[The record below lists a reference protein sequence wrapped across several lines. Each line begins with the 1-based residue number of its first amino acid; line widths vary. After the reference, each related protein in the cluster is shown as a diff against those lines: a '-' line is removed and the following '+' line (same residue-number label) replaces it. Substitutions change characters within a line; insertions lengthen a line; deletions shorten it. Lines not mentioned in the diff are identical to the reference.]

1 MDYKLTD
8 FLPTTKKECELRG
21 WDELDVILFS
31 GDAYVD
37 HPSFGPAILGRILE
51 ANGYRV
57 AIVPQPDWHGDFRD
71 FKKLGRPRLFFG
83 VSPGAMDSMVNRYT
97 ANRRMRSEDAF
108 SPDSRHDMRPDYPSI
123 VYTQILK
130 KLYPD
135 VPVALGG
142 IEASLRR
149 ISHYDYWKDELRKC
163 ILCDSGADLIL
174 YGMGERSIVEL
185 ANALAEG
192 KTMDQIHEMPQV
204 AFYCKEKDIPG
215 GFKEDDIILHSHEEC
230 LHNKKGQAENVR
242 HLEEEANKMHAQR
255 MIQETDGKYVVVNPP
270 FPLMTTEELDAAFD
284 LPYTR
289 LPHPKY
295 KGKTIPAYEMI
306 KFSVNLHRGCFGGCS
321 FCTISAHQGK
331 FVVCR
336 SKESILK
343 EVKKIIEMP
352 DFKGYLS
359 DLGGPSAN
367 MYGMHGKNQK
377 ACEVCKRPSCV
388 NPQICPNLNT
398 DHSKLLEIYHAVDAL
413 PGIKKSFIGSGVR
426 YDLLLHKS
434 KDEKV
439 NQAARE
445 YTRELITKHVSGRL
459 KVAPEH
465 TSPEVLKFMRKP
477 SFDLFYEFKRIF
489 DKINKEEGLNQQI
502 IPYFISS
509 HPGCHEEDMAELAV
523 ITKGLDFHLEQVQD
537 FTPTPMTISTETW
550 YTGYDPYT
558 LEPVFSAKTQK
569 EKLAQRMFFFWYK
582 PEERRAIESELRR
595 IDRADLIDKLY
606 DKKSFGG
613 NHGGGFKGKKTNF
626 DDKAIGSTYDNPGVG
641 RGAKGKRGAG
651 RNAAEPNG
659 GRGRGRNAADRFAPK
674 GYGNVGCYDEEKYLN
689 EGRPLN
695 GKFSRNGHAQQGR
708 GNNTPQGR
716 SNNANANIRDAVAA
730 ARAELRNQKE
740 QGAGFFKDK
749 KKKSFNPNFD
759 TDNHNRK
766 NRYNSGDKNERGSRD
781 KNERGSGDRNE
792 RGSGDRNERGSGR
805 GRGNQGR
812 NEGRGRRK

>member
-37 HPSFGPAILGRILE
+37 HPSFGAAILGRILE

-130 KLYPD
+130 KLFPD

-185 ANALAEG
+185 ANAFAEG
-192 KTMDQIHEMPQV
+192 KTMDEIHEMPQV

-215 GFKEDDIILHSHEEC
+215 GFKDDDIILHSHEEC

-255 MIQETDGKYVVVNPP
+255 MIQEVDGKYVVVNPP

-343 EVKKIIEMP
+343 EVKKIIAMP

-595 IDRADLIDKLY
+595 IGRSDLIAKLY
-606 DKKSFGG
+606 DKCDMRGG
-613 NHGGGFKGKKTNF
+613 HTSARF
-626 DDKAIGSTYDNPGVG
+626 DAKAIGSTYDNPGVG
-641 RGAKGKRGAG
+641 RGARGKNRQGNSSYGSNSG
-651 RNAAEPNG
+651 RN
-659 GRGRGRNAADRFAPK
+659 GRNQSYQPK
-674 GYGNVGCYDEEKYLN
+674 GYGNVGCYDEDKYLN
-689 EGRPLN
+689 NGKPLNARNRNDGSQRPL
-695 GKFSRNGHAQQGR
+695 SPR
-708 GNNTPQGR
+708 
-716 SNNANANIRDAVAA
+716 
-730 ARAELRNQKE
+730 ELAKSVKE
-740 QGAGFFKDK
+740 QLKADKGSGFFKDK

-759 TDNHNRK
+759 EGNHRRGDMSQNRGNGK
-766 NRYNSGDKNERGSRD
+766 QNHGNGRNSGSF
-781 KNERGSGDRNE
+781 SGDNRNK
-792 RGSGDRNERGSGR
+792 GNSGR
-805 GRGNQGR
+805 RG
-812 NEGRGRRK
+812 KK

>member
-130 KLYPD
+130 KLFPD

-185 ANALAEG
+185 ANAFAEG
-192 KTMDQIHEMPQV
+192 KTMDEIHEMPQV
-204 AFYCKEKDIPG
+204 VFYCKEKDIPG
-215 GFKEDDIILHSHEEC
+215 GFKDDDIILHSHEEC

-255 MIQETDGKYVVVNPP
+255 MIQEVDGKYVVVNPP

-343 EVKKIIEMP
+343 EVKKIIAMP

-595 IDRADLIDKLY
+595 IGRSDLIAKLY
-606 DKKSFGG
+606 DKRDMRGG
-613 NHGGGFKGKKTNF
+613 HTSARF
-626 DDKAIGSTYDNPGVG
+626 DEKAVGSTYDNPGVG
-641 RGAKGKRGAG
+641 RGARGKNRQGNSSYGSNSG
-651 RNAAEPNG
+651 RN
-659 GRGRGRNAADRFAPK
+659 GRNQSYQPK
-674 GYGNVGCYDEEKYLN
+674 GYGNVGCYDEDKYLN
-689 EGRPLN
+689 NGKPLNARNRNDGSQRPL
-695 GKFSRNGHAQQGR
+695 SPR
-708 GNNTPQGR
+708 
-716 SNNANANIRDAVAA
+716 
-730 ARAELRNQKE
+730 ELAKSVKE
-740 QGAGFFKDK
+740 QLKADKGSGFFKDK

-759 TDNHNRK
+759 EGNHRRGDVSQNRGNRNK
-766 NRYNSGDKNERGSRD
+766 NHEKGRNSGSFTRD
-781 KNERGSGDRNE
+781 NRNK
-792 RGSGDRNERGSGR
+792 GNSGR
-805 GRGNQGR
+805 RGKR
-812 NEGRGRRK
+812 

>member
-8 FLPTTKKECELRG
+8 FLPTTKKECKLRG

-37 HPSFGPAILGRILE
+37 HPSFGSAILGRILE

-130 KLYPD
+130 KLFPD

-185 ANALAEG
+185 ANAFAEG
-192 KTMDQIHEMPQV
+192 KTMDEIHEMPQV

-215 GFKEDDIILHSHEEC
+215 GFKDDDIILHSHEEC

-255 MIQETDGKYVVVNPP
+255 MIQEVDGKYVVVNPP

-343 EVKKIIEMP
+343 EVKKIIAMP

-550 YTGYDPYT
+550 YTGYNPYT

-595 IDRADLIDKLY
+595 IGRSDLIAKLY
-606 DKKSFGG
+606 DKRDMKSG
-613 NHGGGFKGKKTNF
+613 HPSARF
-626 DDKAIGSTYDNPGVG
+626 DAKAIGSTYDNPGVG
-641 RGAKGKRGAG
+641 RGARGKNRQGNSSYGPNSG
-651 RNAAEPNG
+651 RN
-659 GRGRGRNAADRFAPK
+659 GRNQSYQPK
-674 GYGNVGCYDEEKYLN
+674 GYGNVGCYDEDKYLN
-689 EGRPLN
+689 NGKPLNARNRNDGSQRPL
-695 GKFSRNGHAQQGR
+695 SPR
-708 GNNTPQGR
+708 
-716 SNNANANIRDAVAA
+716 
-730 ARAELRNQKE
+730 ELAKSVKE
-740 QGAGFFKDK
+740 QLKAEKGSGFFKDK

-759 TDNHNRK
+759 EGNHRRGDMSQNRGNGK
-766 NRYNSGDKNERGSRD
+766 QNHGNGRNSGSF
-781 KNERGSGDRNE
+781 SGDNRNK
-792 RGSGDRNERGSGR
+792 GNSGR
-805 GRGNQGR
+805 RGKR
-812 NEGRGRRK
+812 